1 MRIVVDD
8 IAASKTG
15 ALSVLRDFYNAVT
28 EYEGSKAGSS
38 NEWIFVLGDKL
49 LEETDNVKV
58 IVRDDVKSSRKERLM
73 FDLKSGAGFF
83 ESLKPDVL
91 FSLQNT
97 LPRGYKGKQILYVHQ
112 PLPYQTWKNFS
123 FFKAE
128 EREYAV
134 YQHLIGRMIDASVK
148 RADKVIVQTQWMKD
162 AVVRKTGAADD
173 KVVKILPDVSVG
185 HGDGSSVFMQPRNSA
200 VLTKG
205 MKTEEPSP
213 CLHNRFFYPAGEIL
227 YKNHE
232 CILKAAG
239 LLKERGINDFEV
251 SFTLNKGD
259 VPGLDKYPDHEQ
271 VKYLGRIP
279 REEVF
284 KRYSSEILL
293 FASYIETFGYPLA
306 EARAVGGRIIASDC
320 PFSHEILDGYERAV
334 FFDPFDPGKLA
345 DIMEQSILGN
355 LFSDLEGKTDQLN
368 NVESSGSGWDKIIDL
383 IINI

>member
-28 EYEGSKAGSS
+28 EYERSKAGGS
-38 NEWIFVLGDKL
+38 NKWIFVLGDKL
-49 LEETDNVKV
+49 LEETDNIKV
-58 IVRDDVKSSRKERLM
+58 IVRDDVKSSRKNRLM
-73 FDLKSGAGFF
+73 FDLANGAGFF

-97 LPRGYKGKQILYVHQ
+97 LPRGYKGKQVLYVHQ
-112 PLPYQTWKNFS
+112 PLPYQTWKRFS
-123 FFKAE
+123 FLKSE

-148 RADKVIVQTQWMKD
+148 RADKVIVQTQWMRD
-162 AVVRKTGAADD
+162 AIIKKTGIAGDRI
-173 KVVKILPDVSVG
+173 VKILPDVTMEPSP
-185 HGDGSSVFMQPRNSA
+185 SP
-200 VLTKG
+200 
-205 MKTEEPSP
+205 EPSP

-232 CILKAAG
+232 CILKAVG

-259 VPGLDKYPDHEQ
+259 VPGLNKYPDHEQ
-271 VKYLGRIP
+271 VRYLGRIS
-279 REEVF
+279 RDEVF
-284 KRYSSEILL
+284 KRYSTDILL

-306 EARAVGGRIIASDC
+306 EARTVGGRIIASDC
-320 PFSHEILDGYERAV
+320 PFSHEILDGYNRAV
-334 FFDPFDPGKLA
+334 FFNPFDPKELA
-345 DIMEQSILGN
+345 GIMEQEITGRSQFAENNGPYEDTRKETGSWESVIRIL
-355 LFSDLEGKTDQLN
+355 EAC
-368 NVESSGSGWDKIIDL
+368 
-383 IINI
+383 

>member
-1 MRIVVDD
+1 M
-8 IAASKTG
+8 
-15 ALSVLRDFYNAVT
+15 
-28 EYEGSKAGSS
+28 
-38 NEWIFVLGDKL
+38 
-49 LEETDNVKV
+49 
-58 IVRDDVKSSRKERLM
+58 
-73 FDLKSGAGFF
+73 
-83 ESLKPDVL
+83 
-91 FSLQNT
+91 QNT
-97 LPRGYKGKQILYVHQ
+97 LPRGYRGKQILYVHQ
-112 PLPYQTWKNFS
+112 PLPYQTWKKFS
-123 FFKAE
+123 FFKPE

-162 AVVRKTGAADD
+162 AVANKTGAAKD
-173 KVVKILPDVSVG
+173 KIVKILPDISPG
-185 HGDGSSVFMQPRNSA
+185 HGDGSSVFMQDSDSA
-200 VLTKG
+200 PLPG
-205 MKTEEPSP
+205 IMKTEEPSP

-239 LLKERGINDFEV
+239 LLKARGINDFEIA
-251 SFTLNKGD
+251 FTLNKGD

-284 KRYSSEILL
+284 KRYSSDILL

-320 PFSHEILDGYERAV
+320 PFSHEILDGYGRAV

-345 DIMEQSILGN
+345 EIMEKSM
-355 LFSDLEGKTDQLN
+355 
-368 NVESSGSGWDKIIDL
+368 SGDEFRQVQDKGDIIDRSESGWKRIIDI
-383 IINI
+383 IINLAEDPN